1 MNLDTLAKTAG
12 DVADPTTESLLAGR
26 RQLDQAIAG
35 AGARV
40 AAVRRNRRPRRWG
53 ASILAGA
60 AAVTAALIAVPLVV
74 ATPASAESVLLA
86 AAEGAGEQVDEA
98 IGAEYWHVV
107 SEVEYPE
114 TGEFTRE
121 VWMGRTA
128 DSILIDGITEAYAA
142 SVGEPV
148 TEALPMSLDGPA
160 RFISEAQLTW
170 DDLADLPTDAG
181 ELEAYLRQVAEASQA
196 DPDEVIWGSVVAL
209 LLESPASPELRRAVW
224 NVAASVPDVELLGDM
239 TDAAGRP
246 GTAIERN
253 QLEDNWYR
261 ELYILDPSDGTL
273 LEAQSIDAEGTVVW
287 RTTLIEQGPADTAP
301 EAQPF
306 FCGGPDSLSGESC

>member
-26 RQLDQAIAG
+26 HRLDQAVTG
-35 AGARV
+35 ASARV
-40 AAVRRNRRPRRWG
+40 AAVRRSRRPRRWG

-60 AAVTAALIAVPLVV
+60 AAVTAALISVPLVV

-86 AAEGAGEQVDEA
+86 AAEGAGEQVHEA
-98 IGAEYWHVV
+98 DGAEYWHVV

-114 TGEFTRE
+114 TGEFRRE
-121 VWMGRTA
+121 IWLGRTA
-128 DSILIDGITEAYAA
+128 DSILIDGMPPADPAA
-142 SVGEPV
+142 VGDSARAPR
-148 TEALPMSLDGPA
+148 PMSLDAPA
-160 RFISEAQLTW
+160 RFIFQAQITW
-170 DDLADLPTDAG
+170 DEVAELPTDAG
-181 ELEAYLRQVAEASQA
+181 ELEAYLRQVAERSQS
-196 DPDEVIWGSVVAL
+196 DPDQVIWDSVVEL

-246 GTAIERN
+246 GIGIELD
-253 QLEDNWYR
+253 QLKDNWLR
-261 ELYILDPSDGTL
+261 ERYILDPSDGTL
-273 LEAQSIDAEGTVVW
+273 LEAQSIDAEGTVTW

-301 EAQPF
+301 EAQPH
-306 FCGGPDSLSGESC
+306 FCGPGSESGKSC

>member
-26 RQLDQAIAG
+26 HQLDQAIAG

-98 IGAEYWHVV
+98 AGAEYWHVV
-107 SEVEYPE
+107 SEVEYPD

-121 VWMGRTA
+121 VWMGRSA
-128 DSILIDGITEAYAA
+128 DSILIDGMPAAYSTA
-142 SVGEPV
+142 VGEPV
-148 TEALPMSLDGPA
+148 RPTLPMSLDGPA
-160 RFISEAQLTW
+160 RFIAEAQLSW

-181 ELEAYLRQVAEASQA
+181 ELETYLRQLAEASQDDA
-196 DPDEVIWGSVVAL
+196 DDVVWDSVITL

-246 GTAIERN
+246 GIAIERD
-253 QLEDNWYR
+253 QLEDNWVR
-261 ELYILDPSDGTL
+261 ELYILDPSDGTF

-287 RTTLIEQGPADTAP
+287 RSTLIEQGPADTAP

-306 FCGGPDSLSGESC
+306 FCGGPDSVSGKSC

>member
-128 DSILIDGITEAYAA
+128 DSILIDGF
-142 SVGEPV
+142 PV
-148 TEALPMSLDGPA
+148 TDDGAPGGQVRTIQPESLGGPA
-160 RFISEAQLTW
+160 VFISNQQITW
-170 DDLADLPTDAG
+170 DELEALPTDAD
-181 ELEAYLRQVAEASQA
+181 ELGSYLRQLAQTSGGDVDDVLWESIG
-196 DPDEVIWGSVVAL
+196 EL
-209 LLESPASPELRRAVW
+209 LLESPASPSLRRAAW
-224 NVAASVPDVELLGDM
+224 NVAASIPDVELLGDM

-246 GTAIERN
+246 GVAVERD

-306 FCGGPDSLSGESC
+306 FCGPGSVSGESC

>member
-12 DVADPTTESLLAGR
+12 DVSDPTTESLLAGR
-26 RQLDQAIAG
+26 HQLDQAIAS

-40 AAVRRNRRPRRWG
+40 SAVRRSRRPRRWG
-53 ASILAGA
+53 VSVLAGV
-60 AAVTAALIAVPLVV
+60 AAVSAALIAVPLVV
-74 ATPASAESVLLA
+74 AEPASAESVLLA

-98 IGAEYWHVV
+98 AGAEYWHVV

-121 VWMGRTA
+121 IWLGRTA
-128 DSILIDGITEAYAA
+128 DSILMFGLPSPFKGADGETVME
-142 SVGEPV
+142 VRPE
-148 TEALPMSLDGPA
+148 SLDGPA
-160 RFISEAQLTW
+160 RFISEAQLSW
-170 DDLADLPTDAG
+170 DDLSDLPTDAG
-181 ELEAYLRQVAEASQA
+181 ELETYLRQVAEASQS
-196 DPDEVIWGSVVAL
+196 DPDDVLWDSVVAL

-246 GTAIERN
+246 GIAIERD
-253 QLEDNWYR
+253 QLEDNWVR
-261 ELYILDPSDGTL
+261 ELYILDPSDGTF
-273 LEAQSIDAEGTVVW
+273 LEAQSIDAEGTVTW

-301 EAQPF
+301 EAQPH
-306 FCGGPDSLSGESC
+306 FCGPGSESGKSC